1 MPPKKDPR
9 NTALEMALP
18 KLKANIKR
26 KTGKNANNSIL
37 QTSISTFRAMPSV
50 NLGKASKVLSQL
62 YNTEYSKRQAN
73 EAAALAELERT
84 GGIDLKAEM
93 DKYKQEWIDT
103 GDYIETKVHSRS
115 GYNRELNPIQ
125 KELVQS
131 INDVL
136 GDGSYGFKPDFRL
149 PAFSSQEM
157 YAVKAIVRDIT
168 IGKYDDKIDKLMLAI
183 KEQSGK
189 TIPSR
194 PGGIDFEYAATGR
207 PRELEGGVRRRR
219 RRTFKNKRTR
229 KH

>member
-37 QTSISTFRAMPSV
+37 QTSISTFRTMPSV

-62 YNTEYSKRQAN
+62 YNTEYSKRQAD
-73 EAAALAELERT
+73 EEAALAELERT
-84 GGIDLKAEM
+84 GGIDLRAEM
-93 DKYKQEWIDT
+93 DKYKKEWIDS
-103 GDYIETKVHSRS
+103 GDYIETKFHPRG

-125 KELVQS
+125 KELVQA

-136 GDGSYGFKPDFRL
+136 GDESYGFKPDFRL

-157 YAVKAIVRDIT
+157 YAVKSIVRDII

-189 TIPSR
+189 TIPIR

-207 PRELEGGVRRRR
+207 PKVGGGRRR
-219 RRTFKNKRTR
+219 RRTYKNRRTR